1 MERVRERDA
10 MYEQVGQA
18 TLQATAAGRP
28 AHDGGPARGQ
38 ASGRRTVE
46 SHAKAS
52 IHVRP
57 PIAAATISPP

>member
-10 MYEQVGQA
+10 MYQ
-18 TLQATAAGRP
+18 QATAAGRP
-28 AHDGGPARGQ
+28 VHDGGPARGQ
-38 ASGRRTVE
+38 ASGRRTAVE